1 MNITLIITLPEHD
14 LITKY
19 ITVWSNQ
26 ILNSA
31 KKVGAKIIELK
42 REKAIKK
49 ELLGRIKKL
58 QPELVVLN
66 GHGNEICIAGHN
78 DTPLLRVGE
87 KVFPIKIIYA
97 RACKAAQIL
106 GEELVKNGVEA
117 FIGYKED
124 FVLRIDKYKVQ
135 RILDNEVAELYMT
148 PSNQVSMALLK
159 GSTAHEANE
168 RSKEHYKKTIQNLI
182 LAGPKSEFYQ
192 ELPFLYWNMSHQVCL
207 GNPDARL

>member
-26 ILNSA
+26 ILDSA
-31 KKVGAKIIELK
+31 KKSGAKIIELR

-66 GHGNEICIAGHN
+66 GHGNEVCIAGHDN
-78 DTPLLRVGE
+78 TPLLRVGE
-87 KVFPIKIIYA
+87 KIFPIQIIYA
-97 RACKAAQIL
+97 RACKAAKIL
-106 GEELVKNGVEA
+106 GEELVKNGVGA

-124 FVLRIDKYKVQ
+124 FVLRIDKNEVQ
-135 RILDNEVAELYMT
+135 KILDNKVAELYMI
-148 PSNQVSMALLK
+148 PSNQVSVALLK
-159 GSTAHEANE
+159 GATAYEANQ
-168 RSKEHYKKTIQNLI
+168 RSVEYYKKTIQSL
-182 LAGPKSEFYQ
+182 LLEGSKSEFYQ

-207 GNPDARL
+207 GNPDTKL